1 MELTIPYKEYLYEP
15 DNYLIKIIEVVCEAG
30 LILDPQLNI
39 IYCSQRAF
47 PDLHTPGQRAKII
60 GTNVQNYDRQSPFAQ
75 VVKTGRPVRNFLLK
89 NGIDKTNISH
99 IFPVYCEGEIAGL
112 LSVLAFDD
120 LNALGRLLS
129 SSGSLP
135 EKELSRDIYSRISQT
150 ESKYTFND
158 YIGESPMVRHMIDIG
173 QKAALT
179 DYPVLITGE
188 TGTGK
193 EIIAHSLHAASFGKT
208 RRPFVRIN
216 CTAIPATLLESE
228 LFGHEKGAFTGAT
241 TAKEGKFELAKNGT
255 ILLDE
260 IEAMDISLQGK
271 LLRVLEEKEFERVGG
286 RRLIPLSAR
295 IIASTNQRL
304 GELCA
309 QGKFRADLYYRL
321 NIIEIRLPALREHPE
336 DIELLAAHFC
346 RKNKFDFRLSDDA
359 LRLLEAYPWPGNV
372 RELRNLMI
380 KLSIMYPGETI
391 DRASL
396 RSLLEISPAPEPV
409 ERPAASSYN
418 GAAARNAA
426 PNMPPS
432 AAVDPAIHIQAT
444 LDAFHGNVKYAAQAL
459 NMSRPTLYKKI
470 RQYGLEIRR
479 PTAREQQQ

>member
-1 MELTIPYKEYLYEP
+1 MELTIPYKDYLYEP

-30 LILDPQLNI
+30 LILDTDLHI
-39 IYCSQRAF
+39 IYCSQKAF
-47 PDLHTPGQRAKII
+47 PNLRTKSQRERLI
-60 GTNVQNYDRQSPFAQ
+60 GTSVEKYDLQSPFAQ
-75 VVKTGRPVRNFLLK
+75 VAKTGRPVRGFLLK

-99 IFPVYCEGEIAGL
+99 IFPIFCEGKVVGL

-120 LNALGRLLS
+120 LNALGRLLAKAN
-129 SSGSLP
+129 SLP
-135 EKELSRDIYSRISQT
+135 ENELSGDIYSKISQT

-158 YIGESPMVRHMIDIG
+158 YIGQSALVRQMIDLG
-173 QKAALT
+173 KKAAKT
-179 DYPVLITGE
+179 EYPVLITGE

-193 EIIAHSLHAASFGKT
+193 EIIAHSIHAASFPKV

-216 CTAIPATLLESE
+216 CTAIPSALLESE

-241 TAKEGKFELAKNGT
+241 AAKEGKFEIAKNGT

-286 RRLIPLSAR
+286 RKLIPLTAR

-309 QGKFRADLYYRL
+309 QGKFRTDLYYRL
-321 NIIEIRLPALREHPE
+321 NIIEIRLPSLKDHPGDIPLLVDHFREKNNFHFSLDDGALKT
-336 DIELLAAHFC
+336 LQ
-346 RKNKFDFRLSDDA
+346 S
-359 LRLLEAYPWPGNV
+359 YSWPGNV

-380 KLSIMYPGETI
+380 KLSIMYSGKTAGACDVQNLLGTQAPQTK
-391 DRASL
+391 
-396 RSLLEISPAPEPV
+396 LLEAKVPRTVSHDTVSGTPA
-409 ERPAASSYN
+409 
-418 GAAARNAA
+418 
-426 PNMPPS
+426 
-432 AAVDPAIHIQAT
+432 HIQAT
-444 LDAFHGNVKYAAQAL
+444 LDTFHGNIKYTAQAL

-470 RQYGLEIRR
+470 RQYGLIIRR
-479 PTAREQQQ
+479 PDIKAKPKPPM